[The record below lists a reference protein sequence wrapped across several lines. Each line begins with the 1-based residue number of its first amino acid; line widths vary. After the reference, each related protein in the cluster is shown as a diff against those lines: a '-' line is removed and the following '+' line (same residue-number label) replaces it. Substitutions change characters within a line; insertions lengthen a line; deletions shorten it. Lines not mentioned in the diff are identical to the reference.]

1 MKKLIK
7 EFAVDFMEVW
17 DEDRPLFFLISFII
31 AFATALTIGFLYW
44 VLYVLVIYPK
54 EGFIA
59 LGAIIAFC
67 LIPALLFLY
76 GKHVK
81 ANE

>member
-7 EFAVDFMEVW
+7 GFAVDFMELW
-17 DEDRPLFFLISFII
+17 DDDRPLFFYI
-31 AFATALTIGFLYW
+31 AFVIAFSTALIIGFLYW
-44 VLYVLVIYPK
+44 VLYVLVTYPK